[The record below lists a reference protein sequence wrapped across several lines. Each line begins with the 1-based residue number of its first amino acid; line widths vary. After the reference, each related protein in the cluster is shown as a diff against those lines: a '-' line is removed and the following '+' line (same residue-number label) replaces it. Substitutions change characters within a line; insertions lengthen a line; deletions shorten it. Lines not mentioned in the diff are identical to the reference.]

1 MTDLPFAYANH
12 IAYSDVN
19 PFEIVR
25 RVSPTTIE
33 VRAMS
38 AVLSNPGVNMGFA
51 PGGFVGHFSDQNLQ
65 EWAIT
70 PCPENPIIRIRLS
83 SAKRKAGQWYGKNGE
98 RFALAEKPRKFYDYN
113 F

>member
-1 MTDLPFAYANH
+1 MTNFANH
-12 IAYSDVN
+12 IGYSDVN

-25 RVSPTTIE
+25 HVSPTTIE

-38 AVLSNPGVNMGFA
+38 AVRSNLGADTSFA
-51 PGGFVGHFSDQNLQ
+51 PGGFVGHFADQHLQ
-65 EWAIT
+65 EWAIS
-70 PCPENPIIRIRLS
+70 PNPENPVVRIRLS
-83 SAKRKAGQWYGKNGE
+83 TAKRKAGQWYSKHGE